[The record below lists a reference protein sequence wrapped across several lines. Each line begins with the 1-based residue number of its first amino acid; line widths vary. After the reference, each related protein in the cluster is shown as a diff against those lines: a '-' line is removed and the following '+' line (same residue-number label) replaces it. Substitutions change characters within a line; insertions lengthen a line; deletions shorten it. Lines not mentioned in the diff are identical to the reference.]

1 MSLEQ
6 LTRGDQR
13 VLRLTLDFILGVAL
27 VVLVWKGRF

>member
-13 VLRLTLDFILGVAL
+13 VLRLTLAFVLGVAL
-27 VVLVWKGRF
+27 VILAWKGRF